1 MAMIKTHYYGGIKK
15 YQWTAIPLTLSG
27 TVIKKDGTRLD
38 ISLGGEGDDFC
49 FTITDI
55 LIHLASEQMKKTMSE
70 GVEGE
75 ALNVLAGGIPHFE
88 ENEESVKKAV
98 LLLLREK
105 YGIEEEELLTSE
117 LEFAPAFRR
126 RTSALTRALSAHT
139 HRTTGSAHT
148 RRFRRSFPSRTRKR
162 RRSAFLSIKRR

>member
-117 LEFAPAFRR
+117 LEFAPAFPAKDVGLDQELCRR
-126 RTSALTRALSAHT
+126 IRTGRQGLRILGAS
-139 HRTTGSAHT
+139 GDP
-148 RRFRRSFPSRTRKR
+148 FRREPEKDGGLPSCR
-162 RRSAFLSIKRR
+162 

>member
-88 ENEESVKKAV
+88 ENE
-98 LLLLREK
+98 
-105 YGIEEEELLTSE
+105 
-117 LEFAPAFRR
+117 
-126 RTSALTRALSAHT
+126 
-139 HRTTGSAHT
+139 
-148 RRFRRSFPSRTRKR
+148 
-162 RRSAFLSIKRR
+162 